1 MKGREELAL
10 PLLLPFKSTAG
21 GGVGF
26 CRAGLGGGLVAGV
39 PKGDVIRCVRAASF
53 VASELSSEKKR
64 PQGCTVCFAWRC
76 LFLGGLEQNRTQKIK
91 TSPDYKHPHSPKR
104 LG

>member
-1 MKGREELAL
+1 MPEQPGGMKGREELAL

-64 PQGCTVCFAWRC
+64 P
-76 LFLGGLEQNRTQKIK
+76 
-91 TSPDYKHPHSPKR
+91 
-104 LG
+104 